1 MSQEEFAQRYH
12 VTRQTI
18 SNWENEKNYP
28 DLETLV
34 KISEDSGISIDYML
48 KDNIEIVQSID
59 KNLKHLKRFKLGTLA
74 MVSIGL
80 P

>member
-59 KNLKHLKRFKLGTLA
+59 KKLKL
-74 MVSIGL
+74 
-80 P
+80 

>member
-18 SNWENEKNYP
+18 SNWETEKNYP

-34 KISEDSGISIDYML
+34 KISEDSGISIDYM
-48 KDNIEIVQSID
+48 
-59 KNLKHLKRFKLGTLA
+59 
-74 MVSIGL
+74 
-80 P
+80 

>member
-59 KNLKHLKRFKLGTLA
+59 KNLGSVTTN
-74 MVSIGL
+74 G
-80 P
+80 

>member
-28 DLETLV
+28 
-34 KISEDSGISIDYML
+34 ED
-48 KDNIEIVQSID
+48 
-59 KNLKHLKRFKLGTLA
+59 
-74 MVSIGL
+74 
-80 P
+80 